1 MRKPAKLLYQ
11 RRLELMGKI
20 VIDPVT
26 RIEGH
31 LKVEAVVEGGKVKEA
46 RSAGMLFRGLELIMR
61 GRDPRD
67 AQRIAQRV
75 CGVCPTSHSIAAA
88 LNLDS
93 AFGIADKIPD
103 NGRILRNLILG
114 AAHIAD
120 HILHFYHLVA
130 LDYVDV
136 ARVAKY
142 EGNNTVLNSI
152 KDFISRGELGPFVPR
167 YEGDYRLPDDVNE
180 QAVAHYVTAFEIRR
194 KGQEMVAMFG
204 GKMPHN
210 MGIMPGGVTSTPT
223 VDSMAS
229 FLWRLKELQE
239 FVDNV
244 YLPDVIAVAQ
254 VYSDYFEIG
263 RGCGNLLAYG
273 SYELD
278 GKESDLTKRKRFF
291 RPGTTSTSLKFGQFD
306 PGQITEQV
314 KHSWYADSISG
325 KHPSQGDVVVDERKE
340 GAYSWLKSPRY
351 GKAVFE
357 VGPLA
362 RIMVNYVGGNPA
374 VKSLVDSTLARARLK
389 PEHMFSVMGRNLAR
403 ALETKLIAD
412 AMTDWVLQLKP
423 GQPAYTSYKLPEES
437 SGMGLVG
444 AARGA
449 LGHWIEIKE
458 GKIANYQV
466 ITPSTWNI
474 SPRDDK
480 DQPGPM
486 EQAITSTAIRDEANP
501 FEIVRIVRAFDP
513 CLACSVHLV
522 NPKGHDLGR
531 FRIC

>member
-1 MRKPAKLLYQ
+1 
-11 RRLELMGKI
+11 MGKI

-26 RIEGH
+26 RVEGH

-46 RSAGMLFRGLELIMR
+46 KSSGMLFRGLELIMR

-75 CGVCPTSHSIAAA
+75 CGVCPTSHSMAAA

-103 NGRILRNLILG
+103 NGRIMRNLILG

-136 ARVAKY
+136 ARLGKY

-167 YEGDYRLPDDVNE
+167 YEGDYRLPDEVNE
-180 QAVAHYVTAFEIRR
+180 QAVAHYVMAFDMRR
-194 KGQEMVAMFG
+194 KGQEMLAMFG

-244 YLPDVIAVAQ
+244 YLPDVVAVAQ
-254 VYSDYFEIG
+254 AYSDYFEIG

-278 GKESDLTKRKRFF
+278 GKEADLTKRKRFF
-291 RPGTTSTSLKFGQFD
+291 RPGITSADLKFDQFD
-306 PGQITEQV
+306 PMKITEEV
-314 KHSWYADSISG
+314 RHSWYADSISG
-325 KHPSQGDVVVDERKE
+325 KHPSQGDVVPDEQKN

-351 GKAVFE
+351 GRKVFE

-362 RIMVNYVGGNPA
+362 RIMVNYVAGNPA
-374 VKSLVDSTLARARLK
+374 VKSLVDSALSQARLK
-389 PEHMFSVMGRNLAR
+389 PKDMFSVMGRNLAR

-412 AMTDWVLQLKP
+412 AMPDWILQLKP
-423 GQPAYTSYKLPEES
+423 GEPAYISYKLPDQS

-474 SPRDDK
+474 SPRDDN
-480 DQPGPM
+480 DQPGPL
-486 EQAITSTAIRDEANP
+486 EQALTGTKIKDEANP

-513 CLACSVHLV
+513 CLACSIHLV
-522 NPKGHDLGR
+522 SPKGHDLGR
-531 FRIC
+531 FRVC

>member
-1 MRKPAKLLYQ
+1 MKKLAKLLYQ
-11 RRLELMGKI
+11 RRFESMGKI
-20 VIDPVT
+20 VIDPVS

-31 LKVEAVVEGGKVKEA
+31 LKVEAIVDGGKVKEA
-46 RSAGMLFRGLELIMR
+46 KSSGMLFRGLELIMR

-67 AQRIAQRV
+67 AQRITQRI

-93 AFGIADKIPD
+93 AFGIADEIPD
-103 NGRILRNLILG
+103 NGRIIRNLILG

-136 ARVAKY
+136 ARLAEY
-142 EGNNTVLNSI
+142 EGNNTILNSI
-152 KDFISRGELGPFVPR
+152 KSFISRGELGPFVPR
-167 YEGDYRLPDDVNE
+167 YEGDYRLPDEVNA
-180 QAVAHYVTAFEIRR
+180 QAVTHYVTAFDMRR
-194 KGQEMVAMFG
+194 KGQEMLTLFG

-210 MGIMPGGVTSTPT
+210 MGVMPGGVTSVPT
-223 VDSMAS
+223 VDSMTS

-239 FVDNV
+239 FIDNV
-244 YLPDVIAVAQ
+244 YLPDVLAVAG

-278 GKESDLTKRKRFF
+278 GKEADLTKRKRFF
-291 RPGTTSTSLKFGQFD
+291 KHGRTSTDLKSGQFD
-306 PGQITEQV
+306 PAKITEEV
-314 KHSWYADSISG
+314 RHSWYADSISG
-325 KHPSQGDVVVDERKE
+325 RHPSQGDVVPEEGKK

-351 GKAVFE
+351 DGMVFE

-362 RIMVNYVGGNPA
+362 RIMVNYVGGNPK
-374 VKSLVDSTLARARLK
+374 VKSLVDSALSQANLK
-389 PEHMFSVMGRNLAR
+389 PKDMFSVMGRNLAR

-412 AMTDWVLQLKP
+412 AMADWVLELKP
-423 GQPAYTSYKLPEES
+423 GEPAYISYRLPEES
-437 SGMGLVG
+437 AGVGLVG

-458 GKIANYQV
+458 GRIANYQV

-480 DQPGPM
+480 DQPGPL
-486 EQAITSTAIRDEANP
+486 EQAITGTKIKDETNP

-522 NPKGHDLGR
+522 SPEGHDLAR
-531 FRIC
+531 FRVC